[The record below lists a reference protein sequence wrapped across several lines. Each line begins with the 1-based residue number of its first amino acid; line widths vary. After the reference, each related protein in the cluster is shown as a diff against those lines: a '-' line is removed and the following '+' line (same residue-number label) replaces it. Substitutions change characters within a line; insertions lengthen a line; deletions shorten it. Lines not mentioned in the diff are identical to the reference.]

1 MKIWTLER
9 NGGSGMA
16 VLSTNSSAEV
26 RLMLRFAG
34 RCLRPGQITPDAVCC
49 DPPVELP
56 PGEGEVVMTVD
67 GQARTR
73 AVLLPVGS
81 KADQPRTPI
90 RRL

>member
-1 MKIWTLER
+1 
-9 NGGSGMA
+9 
-16 VLSTNSSAEV
+16 
-26 RLMLRFAG
+26 MLRFAG

>member
-1 MKIWTLER
+1 MIWTLER

-16 VLSTNSSAEV
+16 VLLTNFSAEV
-26 RLMLRFAG
+26 RLTLRFAG
-34 RCLRPGQITPDAVCC
+34 RCLPLGQITPDAVFC

-67 GQARTR
+67 GQARTW

-81 KADQPRTPI
+81 KVDQPRTPI